1 MLDNAVE
8 LFVNGATLR
17 QSEGDAFVRKS
28 YLSGQ
33 KRRLPCNISPCFK
46 YPVWPQAAPPRATYM
61 QAKAREVYV
70 PPVLQDLRAGTA
82 ELHIALEKRLPFFSD
97 TLDTPAFVRLM
108 QAYYGFYLPLENA
121 LINSSSIPP
130 DFDLTP
136 RLKAP
141 TLRADLQALG
151 LTAEA
156 LGSLPQCDHLPV
168 IESAATCLGVLYVL
182 EGRHSAGKSCA
193 GKSPAGWAWKPKT
206 ALLFSISMAPPRD
219 VAGAISLNIWAL
231 DRWMRASARPWLRP
245 HKPHSAVSSVGSKAG
260 RYWHDSARQRSL

>member
-1 MLDNAVE
+1 
-8 LFVNGATLR
+8 
-17 QSEGDAFVRKS
+17 
-28 YLSGQ
+28 
-33 KRRLPCNISPCFK
+33 
-46 YPVWPQAAPPRATYM
+46 M

-182 EGRHSAGKSCA
+182 EGATLGGQILRREIASRLGLEAENGAAFLDIYGAATGRRWRDFIEYLGTRPMDAGEREAVVAAAQTTFSC
-193 GKSPAGWAWKPKT
+193 
-206 ALLFSISMAPPRD
+206 FE
-219 VAGAISLNIWAL
+219 
-231 DRWMRASARPWLRP
+231 RWLESREVLA
-245 HKPHSAVSSVGSKAG
+245 
-260 RYWHDSARQRSL
+260 